1 MNPEQPAPE
10 TGTESVEEA
19 TSQSVATTR
28 NLIILGVV
36 LGLLACAI
44 LGGLILSGYFKKPTP
59 ESKSPDIPP
68 SKPRAVAEVP
78 TLPFTDVTVDAKID
92 FTHFNGASGN
102 KLLPETMGGGVC
114 VLDYDGDR
122 RQDILF
128 VNSCPWPGHT
138 APEKPA
144 GSCLTLY
151 RNKGDGTFEDVTT
164 AAGLTVTM
172 YGIGACS
179 GDFDNDGFPDLFIT
193 GVGGCKLYRNEP
205 GMNGGRRFSDATA
218 TAGITPRGAWPA
230 SLSAAEFLASRD
242 PIEFAT
248 TATFVDYDGDARL
261 DLFVCHY
268 VTWSPAVDLS
278 IKSSLT
284 GIGRSYQQPQ
294 QLEGSQCSLYRNLGD
309 GKFADVSEAAGV
321 TVVAPEG
328 TGPDAR
334 QRPVAKSL
342 GVTICDPDRDGWPD
356 LLVANDTVKNFFFHN
371 VASPDGSRRY
381 EEKGEFV
388 NAARAEGQVRGAMG
402 IDWGEYLPGKRGVI
416 IANFANEPITFL
428 TVQNP
433 DPTRLRFTD
442 SALAVGLA
450 GPTRLW
456 LKFGTFFF
464 DYDLDGRLDLL
475 VCNGHLEPEIAQVQ
489 AGQQYAQPVQL
500 FWNAGD
506 PARVFE
512 PVTAEASGNALFRPL
527 VGRGCSYLDYD
538 GDGDLDIVL
547 VENNGP
553 ARLLRNDTKLGNKFV
568 RLSLVGDGKASN
580 ASAIGAEITIEAGG
594 KTYHREVA
602 GARGYLSQSELP
614 VTIGLGPT
622 ETIDKVTVRWP
633 GINAGQPQIWTN
645 LKANTAYTLH
655 QGKAEASK

>member
-1 MNPEQPAPE
+1 
-10 TGTESVEEA
+10 V
-19 TSQSVATTR
+19 
-28 NLIILGVV
+28 
-36 LGLLACAI
+36 
-44 LGGLILSGYFKKPTP
+44 
-59 ESKSPDIPP
+59 
-68 SKPRAVAEVP
+68 
-78 TLPFTDVTVDAKID
+78 
-92 FTHFNGASGN
+92 
-102 KLLPETMGGGVC
+102 
-114 VLDYDGDR
+114 
-122 RQDILF
+122 
-128 VNSCPWPGHT
+128 
-138 APEKPA
+138 
-144 GSCLTLY
+144 
-151 RNKGDGTFEDVTT
+151 
-164 AAGLTVTM
+164 
-172 YGIGACS
+172 
-179 GDFDNDGFPDLFIT
+179 
-193 GVGGCKLYRNEP
+193 
-205 GMNGGRRFSDATA
+205 
-218 TAGITPRGAWPA
+218 
-230 SLSAAEFLASRD
+230 ASRD

-248 TATFVDYDGDARL
+248 TATFVDYDGDAKL

-309 GKFADVSEAAGV
+309 GKFADVSESAGV

-334 QRPVAKSL
+334 KRPVAKSL

-371 VASPDGSRRY
+371 VAAPDGSRRY

-433 DPTRLRFTD
+433 DSARLRFTD

-512 PVTAEASGNALFRPL
+512 PVTADASGDAFFRPL
-527 VGRGCSYLDYD
+527 VGRGCAYLDYD
-538 GDGDLDIVL
+538 GDGDLDVVL

-553 ARLLRNDTKLGNKFV
+553 ARLLRNDSKLGNKFI
-568 RLSLVGDGKASN
+568 RLSLVGDGKTSN
-580 ASAIGAEITIEAGG
+580 VSAIGAKITLEAGG

-622 ETIDKVTVRWP
+622 ETVDRVTVRWP
-633 GINAGQPQIWTN
+633 GKDAGQPQVWTN
-645 LKANTAYTLH
+645 LKANTTYTLR
-655 QGKAEASK
+655 QGKAEAEPR